1 MLKNLNKTILLLCL
15 LSVSA
20 CGGTK
25 TIDIV
30 TTQEKPIVSI
40 PAKPREIEISS
51 INVSVVTKQ
60 NINELTT
67 QIAKNSTAVFIVL
80 TPQDYENL
88 VNNIGEIRRYIT
100 QQTTLLDY
108 YETTIKTLSAQ
119 PEEKK

>member
-20 CGGTK
+20 CGTK

-30 TTQEKPIVSI
+30 TTQEKPIVNI

>member
-1 MLKNLNKTILLLCL
+1 MLL
-15 LSVSA
+15 VSA

-40 PAKPREIEISS
+40 PARPREIQISPV
-51 INVSVVTKQ
+51 NVSVVTKQ

-67 QIAKNSTAVFIVL
+67 QIAKNSAAVFIVL
-80 TPQDYENL
+80 SPQDYENL
-88 VNNIGEIRRYIT
+88 VNNIGEIRRYVT
-100 QQTTLLDY
+100 QQTTLIDY